1 MSDFN
6 LWADPD
12 FNDTVEL
19 CLNELD
25 ATASS
30 FNEDILYYIPEW
42 LVLMANDYGWDDT
55 EVRDDLYLILM
66 RSMNNE
72 R

>member
-1 MSDFN
+1 MTDFN
-6 LWADPD
+6 LWSDPD

-42 LVLMANDYGWDDT
+42 LVLMANDYGWNDS